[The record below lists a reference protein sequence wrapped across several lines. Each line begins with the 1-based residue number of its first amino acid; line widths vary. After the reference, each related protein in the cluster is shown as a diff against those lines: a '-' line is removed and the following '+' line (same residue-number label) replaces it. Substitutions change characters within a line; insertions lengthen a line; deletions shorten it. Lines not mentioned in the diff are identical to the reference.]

1 MADKRDYYEVLGVS
15 KEAGTDEIKSAYR
28 KLAKKYHPDANPNN
42 PEAEAKFKEASEAYS
57 VLSDDQKR
65 ATYNQF
71 GHSAFD
77 GTGGANGFGGF
88 SGGFDFDM
96 SDILGSFFGGGGDI
110 FGGRG
115 RRNGPR
121 RGADVSYNMQITFE
135 ESYFGGTKD
144 VTLKM
149 VENCPTCA
157 GTGAAP
163 GTTAESCKKCNGTGR
178 ERVQQQTMFGYMST
192 ERECSACRGTGKII
206 KTPCETCAGKGRV
219 RKEKTFQITIYKG
232 IDNGQKIVLSG
243 KGEPGERGGPNGD
256 LIIVFYVKPHEY
268 FVRNGLD
275 LHIDYPISFTQ
286 AALGD
291 EISVPTMEG
300 THTYTV
306 KPGTQTGTVAHIRGK
321 GMPNVKNN
329 KAVGDLIIT
338 LGVTVPTK
346 LTEKQKQ
353 KLKEFAEEMGSDVKE
368 QKKSWFG
375 RNK

>member
-15 KEAGTDEIKSAYR
+15 KDSGADEIKSAYR

-42 PEAEAKFKEASEAYS
+42 PEAEAKFKEASEAYA
-57 VLSDDQKR
+57 VLSDDEKR

-77 GTGGANGFGGF
+77 GTGGAGGF
-88 SGGFDFDM
+88 NGAGFDFDM
-96 SDILGSFFGGGGDI
+96 GDIFESFFGGDI
-110 FGGRG
+110 FGGG
-115 RRNGPR
+115 SRRRQGPR
-121 RGADVSYNMQITFE
+121 KGANVSYNMQITFE
-135 ESYFGGTKD
+135 ESYFGGTKEL
-144 VTLKM
+144 TLPM

-157 GTGAAP
+157 GSGAAQ
-163 GTTAESCKKCNGTGR
+163 GTVAENCKNCGGTGR

-192 ERECSACRGTGKII
+192 ERVCSTCRGEGKII
-206 KTPCETCAGKGRV
+206 KTPCLVCAGKGKV
-219 RKEKTFQITIYKG
+219 KKNKTLQITIYKG

-268 FVRNGLD
+268 FIRKGLD
-275 LHIDYPISFTQ
+275 LYLDVPISFVQ

-300 THTYTV
+300 AEKYNI
-306 KPGTQTGTVAHIRGK
+306 KPGTQPGTVAYIRGK

-329 KAVGDLIIT
+329 KNFGDIVIT
-338 LGVTVPTK
+338 LNVSVPTK
-346 LTEKQKQ
+346 MTDKQKQ
-353 KLKEFAEEMGSDVKE
+353 KLREFADEMGSDIKE
-368 QKKSWFG
+368 QKKGWFSK
-375 RNK
+375 NK